1 MAATGG
7 FFFFT
12 RILFPALPKLWDIQE
27 GLSFPPKFCSRSY
40 QNYGTY
46 RRVFLFQKNFVSNVT
61 KIMGHTGGSFFFT
74 RILFPML
81 PKLWD
86 IQEGLSVS
94 PEFCSWRYQ
103 NYGTYRRVFFTRICS
118 RPYQNYGTYRRVFL
132 FHQNFVPDVTKII
145 GHTGGSFFFTRILSP
160 TILKFR
166 DILMKK
172 KHLLKIYK
180 QSSYVLTIRPRLAFC
195 HRQPR
200 G

>member
-1 MAATGG
+1 MASAG
-7 FFFFT
+7 
-12 RILFPALPKLWDIQE
+12 LLSLPAERL
-27 GLSFPPKFCSRSY
+27 
-40 QNYGTY
+40 TT
-46 RRVFLFQKNFVSNVT
+46 VSCPLHVT
-61 KIMGHTGGSFFFT
+61 KIQGFHILVCVSF
-74 RILFPML
+74 
-81 PKLWD
+81 
-86 IQEGLSVS
+86 S
-94 PEFCSWRYQ
+94 PEFYCNHTKIQGFTIQCKKIFLFHQ
-103 NYGTYRRVFFTRICS
+103 NFTAIFLGLPQASRSPLLRQRMFFFSPEFCS
-118 RPYQNYGTYRRVFL
+118 RPYQNS
-132 FHQNFVPDVTKII
+132 